1 MVKIVTNNPYVR
13 DRFRNK
19 EVEYIDSDVDYL
31 EVLLR
36 VRDLLHNNYK
46 LLTHPLSGSIKPNET
61 PYKSVLVEKG
71 RDMDFDGIK
80 IIESS
85 IETFKKFQNVE
96 KTPNW
101 LDHVR
106 DDFMVIDLD
115 LMVNTIEKLGH

>member
-13 DRFRNK
+13 DRFKNK

-71 RDMDFDGIK
+71 RDVDFDGIK

>member
-13 DRFRNK
+13 DRFKNK

-71 RDMDFDGIK
+71 REMDFDGIK

>member
-13 DRFRNK
+13 DRFKNK

-31 EVLLR
+31 EVLLK

-71 RDMDFDGIK
+71 REMDFDGIK